1 MPQSFRHFWPD
12 PVRGR
17 VWFNYNLPGVI
28 VRKGNVP
35 TVSAVVITASEW
47 QLIGGI
53 AGRAGVLHRG
63 DANIWV
69 SNVRPYV
76 RSPNETDP
84 VRQNGGVEF
93 VINVDWATPLL
104 VATTIT
110 VFDEVVTIA
119 LGEEG

>member
-35 TVSAVVITASEW
+35 TVSSVMVTACEW
-47 QLIGGI
+47 QPAGGVF
-53 AGRAGVLHRG
+53 GRAGSLHRG

-76 RSPNETDP
+76 RAENETDP
-84 VRQNGGVEF
+84 VRQGGGVEF
-93 VINVDWATPLL
+93 VINVDWETPLL

-110 VFDEVVTIA
+110 VFDEAVTISP
-119 LGEEG
+119 GEEV